1 MKELSKI
8 ALAVE
13 PSTTMAIDA
22 MFKQMK
28 AEGQNVIGFGAGE
41 PDFPTPD
48 YIKEAG
54 IQAIRNNE
62 TKYTPAAGTIELRK
76 AVCQRLKEDCG
87 VDYEYTQIAVS
98 NGAKPCVY
106 VALRALVN
114 PGDEVILPAPY
125 WVSYIELIRM
135 VGGVPVVVEA
145 TEAENFKITPEKL
158 AAAITPKTKCMILNN
173 PSNPTGMMYSRQ
185 ELEAISKV
193 CVEQDIY
200 VISDEIYYG
209 LVYDG
214 GQFVSLAALGED
226 IKERTL
232 LINGVSKSYAM
243 TGWRIG
249 YVAAPAKIAKVI
261 ANFLSHSTGSPCS
274 ISQKASALALSASQ
288 DSIEEMRK
296 AFEERRNYMVER
308 MNQIEGG
315 SCIKPEGAFYVMM
328 NIEKLIGK
336 ELHGTVIKDSD
347 DFGNLFLKYGKVA
360 VVPGTGFAAPNF
372 VRWSYATS
380 MENIKEGL
388 DRLERFLA
396 GETI

>member
-87 VDYEYTQIAVS
+87 VDYEYTQIAVP

-158 AAAITPKTKCMILNN
+158 AAAITSKTKCMILNN

-308 MNQIEGG
+308 MNQIEGV